1 MRQVAAV
8 GVGMTKFGVSDKTS
22 VEMFAQ
28 AALEAIDDAKI
39 KTKDIQA
46 LFLGNVLGDFEEGQ
60 ATMAPFAASY
70 IGLPHIP
77 AIRFEGA
84 CASGAIAIRDAIM
97 WVASG
102 YYDIVIAGGTERC
115 STMGTSFAT
124 RVFSMGSDSYYEW
137 PMGITFPGLFALV
150 AHLYSSKYNIP
161 LARLKEQMA
170 QVAVKNHTFGFKNP
184 LAHFPKKIKVEDVLN
199 SMMVADP
206 LQLYDCCPFSDGAAA
221 VIFAS
226 HDIAKKLTDKPV
238 NVIGFGQGSNGSV
251 THQKDITVIAAREK
265 SSREAYAMA
274 RITPEHIDICELH
287 DCFTIAE
294 IVATEALGFFPYGQ
308 GSRAVEKGLTGS
320 KGKVVVNPSGG
331 LKSKGHPIGATGAA
345 QAYEI
350 VKQLRGECGERQVD
364 GAAIGM
370 TDTLG
375 GDLGTV
381 CNIIYQKGW

>member
-39 KTKDIQA
+39 KTKDIQS
-46 LFLGNVLGDFEEGQ
+46 LFLGNVFGGFEEGQ
-60 ATMAPFAASY
+60 AVMAPFSAAY

-77 AIRFEGA
+77 ATRFEGA
-84 CASGAIAIRDAIM
+84 CASGAIAVRDAIM

-102 YYDIVIAGGTERC
+102 YYDVVIAGGTERC

-124 RVFSMGSDSYYEW
+124 RVFGMGSDSHYEW
-137 PMGITFPGLFALV
+137 PMGITFPGVFALI

-161 LARLKEQMA
+161 LPTLKEQMA
-170 QVAVKNHTFGFKNP
+170 RVAVKNHDFGSRNP
-184 LAHFPKKIKVEDVLN
+184 LGHLPKKINIEDVLN
-199 SMMVADP
+199 SMMIADP

-221 VIFAS
+221 IVIAS
-226 HDIAKKLTDKPV
+226 YDTAKKITDKPV
-238 NVIGFGQGSNGSV
+238 KVIGFGLGSNGSI
-251 THQKDITVIAAREK
+251 THQKDITVIEAREK
-265 SSREAYAMA
+265 SAKEAYAMA
-274 RITPEHIDICELH
+274 GITPDDIDICELH

-294 IVATEALGFFPYGQ
+294 IVATEALGFFPYGE
-308 GSRAVEKGLTGS
+308 GSKAVEKGLTGPE
-320 KGKVVVNPSGG
+320 GKVVVNPSGG

-350 VKQLRGECGERQVD
+350 VKQLRGECGERQID
-364 GAAIGM
+364 GATTGM

-375 GDLGTV
+375 GDLCTV